1 MTHHQHLQH
10 PDIQDDMWTQIDD
23 IIAANRNVP
32 GSVIGVLRE
41 CQDVVGYL
49 PVELI
54 DYISNGLN
62 LSRSEV
68 YGVASFYSLFS
79 FEPKGRHVIRVCMGT
94 ACYVKGIKEAVNRI
108 ENKYGMK
115 EGGTSEDR
123 TSARFFTDDFDD
135 LLALFVAQADK
146 LAHAAVRV
154 EAGHALVTEPADD
167 AAQFVFVDTSF
178 GIVGDD
184 VGGENSFKWWLHGA
198 PAASESESD
207 VLRTE

>member
-1 MTHHQHLQH
+1 MTHYQHPQH
-10 PDIQDDMWTQIDD
+10 PDIQDDMWPQIDE
-23 IIAANRNVP
+23 IITANRNVP

-79 FEPKGRHVIRVCMGT
+79 FEPKGRHLIKVCMGT

-108 ENKYGMK
+108 ENKYDVK

-123 TSARFFTDDFDD
+123 RFT
-135 LLALFVAQADK
+135 LE
-146 LAHAAVRV
+146 AVRCLGACGLAPV
-154 EAGHALVTEPADD
+154 VVVDQDTYGAVKADT
-167 AAQFVFVDTSF
+167 VIETL
-178 GIVGDD
+178 
-184 VGGENSFKWWLHGA
+184 EKY
-198 PAASESESD
+198 E
-207 VLRTE
+207 

>member
-1 MTHHQHLQH
+1 MTHNHHPQH
-10 PDIQDDMWTQIDD
+10 PDIQDDMWIQIDE
-23 IIAANRNVP
+23 IITANRSIP

-79 FEPKGRHVIRVCMGT
+79 FEPKGRHLIKVCMGT
-94 ACYVKGIKEAVNRI
+94 ACYVKGIKEAVSRI
-108 ENKYGMK
+108 ENKYGVE

-123 TSARFFTDDFDD
+123 RFS
-135 LLALFVAQADK
+135 LE
-146 LAHAAVRV
+146 AVRCLGACGLAPV
-154 EAGHALVTEPADD
+154 VVVDQDTYGDVKADT
-167 AAQFVFVDTSF
+167 VIDTL
-178 GIVGDD
+178 
-184 VGGENSFKWWLHGA
+184 EKY
-198 PAASESESD
+198 E
-207 VLRTE
+207 

>member
-108 ENKYGMK
+108 EN
-115 EGGTSEDR
+115 
-123 TSARFFTDDFDD
+123 
-135 LLALFVAQADK
+135 
-146 LAHAAVRV
+146 
-154 EAGHALVTEPADD
+154 
-167 AAQFVFVDTSF
+167 
-178 GIVGDD
+178 
-184 VGGENSFKWWLHGA
+184 
-198 PAASESESD
+198 
-207 VLRTE
+207 